1 MNSGI
6 EPPTGHRQVLRALS
20 GGLVG
25 ALAGFGCALLLYQWI
40 DLMLEARND
49 WLEEWQGF
57 LFNIVPLGIAVGAA
71 LGWWVIR
78 HFDQRA

>member
-6 EPPTGHRQVLRALS
+6 EPTSGRRQLLRALS

-40 DLMLEARND
+40 NPMLEVRDD
-49 WLEEWQGF
+49 WLEAWQGV

-71 LGWWVIR
+71 LGWWVIK
-78 HFDQRA
+78 HFDHR